1 MPIFNN
7 KKKSI
12 FFIHIPR
19 TGGRYISTAFMNS
32 GFDIF
37 FNEGNLELPGE
48 HVTYEV
54 RHVWYPLYTYL
65 PIQDALHFT
74 VVRNPLD
81 RFKSAAKGLIV
92 NCNLDKD
99 YFSRSD
105 FVYDDLCDIISYA
118 TRKKGSA
125 WYTCQFNFVTDKT
138 LIWKYEDGFG
148 KDFKKWI
155 WNNMR
160 VRLNLKDISYEGPEW
175 EKMDVSFSPEVE
187 EMVKKYYQVDYKTF
201 DYLK

>member
-1 MPIFNN
+1 MMPLFNN
-7 KKKSI
+7 KERNI
-12 FFIHIPR
+12 YFIHIPR
-19 TGGRYISTAFMNS
+19 TAGRYISTAFLNS

-37 FNEGNLELPGE
+37 FDEGKVDG
-48 HVTYEV
+48 YEV
-54 RHVWYPLYTYL
+54 MHLWYPLYTQL
-65 PIQDALHFT
+65 PIHDALHFT

-99 YFSRSD
+99 YFSRVD

-118 TRKKGSA
+118 MRRRKSA

-160 VRLNLKDISYEGPEW
+160 VRLNLKDIGYEGSEW
-175 EKMDVSFSPEVE
+175 EKMDISFSPEVE
-187 EMVKKYYQVDYKTF
+187 EMVKEYYQVDYKTF
-201 DYLK
+201 NYQK

>member
-7 KKKSI
+7 KKKNI

-19 TGGRYISTAFMNS
+19 TGGRYVSTAFLNS

-48 HVTYEV
+48 YVTYEV
-54 RHVWYPLYTYL
+54 RHLWYPLYTQL
-65 PIQDALHFT
+65 PIHDALHFT

-105 FVYDDLCDIISYA
+105 FVYEDLCDIISYA
-118 TRKKGSA
+118 TQKKGSA
-125 WYTCQFNFVTDKT
+125 WYTGQFNFVTDKT

-201 DYLK
+201 DYQK